1 MILESNRIQKDIP
14 IPLYYQL
21 KELILS
27 EIKNGN
33 YQNIAGLCQ
42 SIKKDELDDYSLVP
56 SKYIE
61 FEKEENEIDYEREMK
76 KARNELKE
84 LYIDEEK
91 TRNNIT
97 ELMKELGYEI

>member
-1 MILESNRIQKDIP
+1 
-14 IPLYYQL
+14 
-21 KELILS
+21 
-27 EIKNGN
+27 
-33 YQNIAGLCQ
+33 
-42 SIKKDELDDYSLVP
+42 
-56 SKYIE
+56 
-61 FEKEENEIDYEREMK
+61 MK